1 MDLSSNA
8 ITFPFDFS
16 WKSSCNWKK
25 ITPLKI
31 SNVSARDLSSN
42 IIASLPEGLFA
53 DLTNLYRLWVLLNII
68 SLPTKSFLYFGT
80 RRWII
85 TSYFITYVKVQVQ
98 AWIFSRLIFTTALWG
113 NTTTICNSF
122 FLGWEICFFHRDLQK
137 NAIASL
143 PERLFANSSNLRS
156 LWVTRNK
163 SKLSMNVYSS

>member
-53 DLTNLYRLWVLLNII
+53 DLTNLYRLWVLLEII
-68 SLPTKSFLYFGT
+68 SLPTKSFLYSGT
-80 RRWII
+80 RGWII
-85 TSYFITYVKVQVQ
+85 TSYFITYVKLQVQ
-98 AWIFSRLIFTTALWG
+98 AWIFFQALFSLLLYEETLQQYATPFSSVEKLVFSQG
-113 NTTTICNSF
+113 STKKCYSF
-122 FLGWEICFFHRDLQK
+122 FTGKTVCQLLQP
-137 NAIASL
+137 AE
-143 PERLFANSSNLRS
+143 PVSN
-156 LWVTRNK
+156 TQ
-163 SKLSMNVYSS
+163 